1 MYMYFSS
8 KTRPANTDCE
18 RGIARARRALSSP
31 GGGRALSLPLRR
43 ALGKCVC
50 GAQSARPL
58 HGPTRAPIGAER
70 ARQSGLGSLGTCPG
84 ACQDVCRGPAAGGE
98 NEWKPPE
105 TTARPGGICSEVT
118 GDGWV
123 CVEIPTISY
132 HWRSGTLL
140 GPSRALAQRC
150 AAGCA
155 SGVTAH
161 LSVVGR
167 RSCRWRPGA
176 AAASRAYS
184 SPARAPAVNKRSRE
198 GDARTRPLNE
208 ARPSHRL
215 DEARLASRVDSA
227 RQKPREAWEYLARV
241 DEICHARES

>member
-1 MYMYFSS
+1 M
-8 KTRPANTDCE
+8 
-18 RGIARARRALSSP
+18 
-31 GGGRALSLPLRR
+31 
-43 ALGKCVC
+43 C

-84 ACQDVCRGPAAGGE
+84 ARQDGCRGPAAGDEGE
-98 NEWKPPE
+98 LQAPE
-105 TTARPGGICSEVT
+105 RTSPPGGICSGVT

-123 CVEIPTISY
+123 CVATCAIVCY
-132 HWRSGTLL
+132 WRSGTLL

-155 SGVTAH
+155 SGVTAR

-215 DEARLASRVDSA
+215 DEASHASRFRYIVGKSRHRA
-227 RQKPREAWEYLARV
+227 LTGSQREESGESQFLGSLRGGPPCPEAEVPFWDLA
-241 DEICHARES
+241 I

>member
-1 MYMYFSS
+1 MSFSC
-8 KTRPANTDCE
+8 KTRPANTDSE
-18 RGIARARRALSSP
+18 RGIARARRASSSP
-31 GGGRALSLPLRR
+31 GGRARSLCLC
-43 ALGKCVC
+43 AELCKCVC

-84 ACQDVCRGPAAGGE
+84 ARQDGCRRPAAGGE
-98 NEWKPPE
+98 GELQGPE
-105 TTARPGGICSEVT
+105 RTSPPGGICSGVT

-123 CVEIPTISY
+123 CVATCTIVY

-155 SGVTAH
+155 SGVTAR

-198 GDARTRPLNE
+198 GDARTRHSNE

-215 DEARLASRVDSA
+215 DEARHASRVDSA
-227 RQKPREAWEYLARV
+227 RQNPREAWEYLASV
-241 DEICHARES
+241 LALFSFLFASL

>member
-1 MYMYFSS
+1 M
-8 KTRPANTDCE
+8 
-18 RGIARARRALSSP
+18 
-31 GGGRALSLPLRR
+31 
-43 ALGKCVC
+43 
-50 GAQSARPL
+50 
-58 HGPTRAPIGAER
+58 
-70 ARQSGLGSLGTCPG
+70 
-84 ACQDVCRGPAAGGE
+84 
-98 NEWKPPE
+98 
-105 TTARPGGICSEVT
+105 TTARPGGICSGVT

-123 CVEIPTISY
+123 CVATGTIWY
-132 HWRSGTLL
+132 YWRSGTLL

-155 SGVTAH
+155 SGVTAR

-215 DEARLASRVDSA
+215 DEALLASRVDSA
-227 RQKPREAWEYLARV
+227 RQKPREAWEYLASHRPPPLYSVSGTAPVLPQSTMCCHKAPLAISRGGRSEVLGRSLCVIRV
-241 DEICHARES
+241 GIHQW

>member
-1 MYMYFSS
+1 M
-8 KTRPANTDCE
+8 
-18 RGIARARRALSSP
+18 
-31 GGGRALSLPLRR
+31 
-43 ALGKCVC
+43 C

-84 ACQDVCRGPAAGGE
+84 ARQDGCRGPAAGGE
-98 NEWKPPE
+98 GELQGPE
-105 TTARPGGICSEVT
+105 RTSPPGGICSGVT

-140 GPSRALAQRC
+140 GPSRALAQRR

-155 SGVTAH
+155 SGVTAR

-227 RQKPREAWEYLARV
+227 RQKPREAWEYLARPNH
-241 DEICHARES
+241 EYKALARYLPRYLYR